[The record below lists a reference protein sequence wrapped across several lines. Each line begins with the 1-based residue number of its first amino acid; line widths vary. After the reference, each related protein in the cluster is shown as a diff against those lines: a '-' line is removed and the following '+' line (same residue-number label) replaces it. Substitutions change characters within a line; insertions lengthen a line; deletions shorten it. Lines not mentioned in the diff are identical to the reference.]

1 MLRPYSRAAVTE
13 AKEENGADAA
23 ECEHAVQNSEHPEP
37 HLALFVGRGA
47 KHRVLTGAQALKKF
61 QARQAAYAKD
71 TAHQNAQQAQQVA
84 HGKHH
89 KMLALA
95 HDVVRRLKYILEEV
109 AHSCQGV
116 AAALRLR
123 VDLFRSVHAAD
134 YLLAVHFAHIGM
146 AGNDCIAFKLAGVL
160 PESEQGLCTFR
171 AKPLLRGKFCPVRPT
186 PLKYTWSYR
195 V

>member
-1 MLRPYSRAAVTE
+1 MALML
-13 AKEENGADAA
+13 
-23 ECEHAVQNSEHPEP
+23 QNANTQFRTVSTQNHTLPF
-37 HLALFVGRGA
+37 LSGRGA

-146 AGNDCIAFKLAGVL
+146 AGNDCIALNIGPVALFIRVDGVGGHKINGGNQAGALCIVQPHAVVGSLAAGRV
-160 PESEQGLCTFR
+160 P
-171 AKPLLRGKFCPVRPT
+171 AT
-186 PLKYTWSYR
+186 PICALST
-195 V
+195 